1 MSAKE
6 VILMI
11 GYPGSGKTTYAK
23 SLSNYHRVD
32 GDQLKTAAAMK
43 REAAKYIQSKSVIFD
58 CLSSTVKKRAEFIE
72 FAKKQGLP
80 VRAIWMKTSMEESMR
95 RNKEREAPVPNV
107 VFYVYKK
114 NFVPP
119 SLEEGF
125 CEIKLIE

>member
-23 SLSNYHRVD
+23 SLSDYHRVD
-32 GDQLKTAAAMK
+32 GDLLKTAAAMK
-43 REAAKYIQSKSVIFD
+43 RDAVKYIETKSIIFD
-58 CLSSTVKKRAEFIE
+58 CLSSTIKKRAEFIE
-72 FAKKQGLP
+72 FAKKHGIP
-80 VRAIWMKTSMEESMR
+80 VRAIWIKTTMEESMR
-95 RNKEREAPVPNV
+95 RNKERDSPVPNV

-125 CEIKLIE
+125 AEIKVIE